1 MFQEVCE
8 SRPEVGSSRKSN
20 SWGLATNSTPMVRR
34 FRCSTLRPMHRLRK
48 RFEHE
53 NALLSQ
59 RQTLRPTFTQISY
72 YGVLVGFHLEQLED
86 FVNVVE
92 LFLLR
97 NVSGLSQ

>member
-1 MFQEVCE
+1 
-8 SRPEVGSSRKSN
+8 
-20 SWGLATNSTPMVRR
+20 MVRR
-34 FRCSTLRPMHRLRK
+34 FRCSTLRPMHRLKK

-72 YGVLVGFHLEQLED
+72 YGVLVGLHLEQLED
-86 FVNVVE
+86 LIDVVE
-92 LFLLR
+92 LFLFR